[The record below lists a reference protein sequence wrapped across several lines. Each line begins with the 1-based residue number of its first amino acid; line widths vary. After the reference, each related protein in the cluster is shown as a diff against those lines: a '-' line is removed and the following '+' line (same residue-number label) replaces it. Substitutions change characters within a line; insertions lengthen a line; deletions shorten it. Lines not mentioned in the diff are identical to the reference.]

1 MASYRSSGDER
12 QRGGHSS
19 SSARPFSK
27 FSSMEP
33 AMNVPQNLRC
43 FTFPICALLAVA
55 GVLVISSPTLGEPSA
70 PMPSQENGGKSVKA
84 IAKPFNRPPGSAGW
98 SRFYPPSNDCAEA
111 KVDIWLT
118 QGVASYSISVP
129 GAGVRRPARYCSRG
143 RRRGNNNNPC
153 WRQGLSHSHPRRTGA
168 GGHYY
173 RRQLVGDRT
182 SPQARMP

>member
-1 MASYRSSGDER
+1 MNANVAGIRVR
-12 QRGGHSS
+12 
-19 SSARPFSK
+19 ARPFSK

-129 GAGVRRPARYCSRG
+129 GAGVGGQRAIARV
-143 RRRGNNNNPC
+143 
-153 WRQGLSHSHPRRTGA
+153 
-168 GGHYY
+168 GGGEETTTI
-173 RRQLVGDRT
+173 LVGAKDCLISIRVERAPAGT
-182 SPQARMP
+182 IIDGN